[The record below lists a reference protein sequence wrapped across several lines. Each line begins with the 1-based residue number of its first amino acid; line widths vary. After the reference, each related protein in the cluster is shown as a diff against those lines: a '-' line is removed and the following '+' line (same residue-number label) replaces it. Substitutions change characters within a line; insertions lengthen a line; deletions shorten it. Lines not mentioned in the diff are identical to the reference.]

1 MNKQQRTNAGY
12 TIIASI
18 KLPIDEYVVG
28 EMQLSNGK
36 MQYVTWYCVNG
47 KDYYF
52 GHYINDKNV
61 AMMDLYERAE
71 QEIKHYKRELLH
83 KLKGEEK

>member
-36 MQYVTWYCVNG
+36 MQY
-47 KDYYF
+47 
-52 GHYINDKNV
+52 I
-61 AMMDLYERAE
+61 
-71 QEIKHYKRELLH
+71 
-83 KLKGEEK
+83 